1 MRVTTRRRQAAVAAV
16 SALALLAAAACSD
29 DGDDGGEEPDP
40 NEPITLTVHVFGGAG
55 FGYED
60 LVEQYMTEN
69 PNITVDYQVTTDRYD
84 DDYRPTL
91 IQQLDAGTAP
101 DIAAIEEQGNGQMM
115 AMNDA
120 WVDLAQYGLDSRE
133 ADYPA
138 WKWELGKTN
147 DGKLAALGT
156 DVGGM
161 LMCYRTDLF
170 EEAGLPTD
178 REEVAQLWSSWDGFT
193 DSAQTFIDSGVDAAF
208 VDSVNQIFNIRLIQ
222 EAGGGDGT
230 SYFDRENNYV
240 AGESPAVR
248 AAFDYTAELNTM
260 GAIGTFQNF
269 TDEWA
274 AAQSASGF
282 ATMGCPAWMLGVV
295 EGNSGED
302 NAGNWDVAPVPG
314 VGGNWGGSW
323 LGVTKDSDHP
333 EQAADLVNFLTS
345 AEGQLGAWE
354 AISAFPS
361 SPSAQQDPAVGDT
374 TNAYFNDAP
383 TGQLVAASIEAY
395 QPVFFG
401 ELHSAVRT
409 EVENVL
415 LEMVQGNVSGEE
427 AWNSFV
433 AAGQEVVD
441 LEG

>member
-16 SALALLAAAACSD
+16 SALALLAAAACGDDSD
-29 DGDDGGEEPDP
+29 DEPADP
-40 NEPITLTVHVFGGAG
+40 DEPITLTVHVFGGAG
-55 FGYED
+55 FGYEP
-60 LVEQYMTEN
+60 LVEQYQTEN
-69 PNITVDYQVTTDRYD
+69 PNVTVDYQIITDRYD
-84 DDYRPTL
+84 DEFRPGL

-115 AMNDA
+115 SMNDA

-133 ADYPA
+133 GDYPA

-161 LMCYRTDLF
+161 AICYRTDLF

-178 REEVAQLWSSWDGFT
+178 REEVGQLWSTWDGFT
-193 DSAQTFIDSGVDAAF
+193 DAAQQFIDSEVDASF
-208 VDSVNQIFNIRLIQ
+208 VDSVNQLFNIRLVQ
-222 EAGGGDGT
+222 EAGSGDGT
-230 SYFDRENNYV
+230 SYFDRENNYI

-248 AAFDYTAELNTM
+248 AAFDYVAELNDM

-269 TDEWA
+269 TDDWN
-274 AAQSASGF
+274 AAQAAGSF

-314 VGGNWGGSW
+314 VAGNWGGSW
-323 LGVTKDSDHP
+323 LGVTKDSENP
-333 EQAADLVNFLTS
+333 EAAAELVNFLTS
-345 AEGQLGAWE
+345 TEGQLTAWE
-354 AISAFPS
+354 EISAFPS
-361 SPSAQQDPAVGDT
+361 SPAAQADPSVADA

-383 TGQLVAASIEAY
+383 SGQIIAASIQAY

-401 ELHSAVRT
+401 ALHSAVRNGI
-409 EVENVL
+409 ENTL
-415 LEMVQGNVSGEE
+415 LELIQGNLSAEE
-427 AWNSFV
+427 AWSSAI
-433 AAGQEVVD
+433 AAGQDVVD

>member
-1 MRVTTRRRQAAVAAV
+1 MRFMTSRRRMAVAAV
-16 SALALLAAAACSD
+16 SAAALLAAAACSD
-29 DGDDGGEEPDP
+29 DGGDDEPTDP
-40 NEPITLTVHVFGGAG
+40 DQPITLTVHVFGGEG
-55 FGYED
+55 FGYET
-60 LVEQYMTEN
+60 LVEQYEAEHE
-69 PNITVDYQVTTDRYD
+69 NITVDYQIITDRYD
-84 DDYRPTL
+84 DEFRPDL

-115 AMNDA
+115 SMTDA
-120 WVDLAQYGLDSRE
+120 WVDLAEYGLDSRE
-133 ADYPA
+133 ADYPP
-138 WKWELGKTN
+138 WKWELGHTT

-161 LMCYRTDLF
+161 MMCYRTDLF
-170 EEAGLPTD
+170 EDAGLPTD
-178 REEVAQLWSSWDGFT
+178 REEVAALWSDWDGFT
-193 DSAQTFIDSGVDAAF
+193 DTAQTFIDSDVDAAF
-208 VDSVNQIFNIRLIQ
+208 VDSVNQLFNIRLVQ
-222 EAGGGDGT
+222 EAGNGDGT
-230 SYFDRENNYV
+230 SYFDRDNNYV

-248 AAFDYTAELNTM
+248 TAFDYVAELNDM

-269 TDEWA
+269 TEEWN
-274 AAQSASGF
+274 AAQAGAGF

-295 EGNSGED
+295 QGNSGED

-323 LGVTKDSDHP
+323 LGVTKDSDNP

-345 AEGQLGAWE
+345 IEGQLAAWE

-361 SPSAQQDPAVGDT
+361 SPAAQQDPSVADT

-383 TGQLVAASIEAY
+383 TGQLVAASIQAY

-401 ELHSAVRT
+401 EMHSAVRA
-409 EVENVL
+409 EAENVL
-415 LEMVQGNVSGEE
+415 LEMIQGGIAGEE
-427 AWNSFV
+427 AWNAFI

-441 LEG
+441 LGG